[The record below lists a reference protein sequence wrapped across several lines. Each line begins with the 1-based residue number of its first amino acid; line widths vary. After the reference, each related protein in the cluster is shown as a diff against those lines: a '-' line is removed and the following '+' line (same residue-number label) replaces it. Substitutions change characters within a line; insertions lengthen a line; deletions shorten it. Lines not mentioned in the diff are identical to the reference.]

1 MIWKIR
7 NNYFDLKNNG
17 YSNGE
22 FITNIKNYIN
32 QLIKLFPDDVSLLE
46 IAKDCF
52 ENGFQMKDSKQID
65 NGLKIVNL
73 TNSNRIAPNHNKNH
87 LK

>member
-1 MIWKIR
+1 
-7 NNYFDLKNNG
+7 
-17 YSNGE
+17 
-22 FITNIKNYIN
+22 
-32 QLIKLFPDDVSLLE
+32 LE

-73 TNSNRIAPNHNKNH
+73 TNNNKDQKRNTIQSIVLTSLH
-87 LK
+87 